1 MRKVYIDGLL
11 YDLALEIMLKGL
23 KKKVTECILRHNLL
37 PALDICCGTGVQCH
51 RIWKIEQDIY
61 GLDRDFRMIQYA
73 ASKYPEIPFMCAD
86 AVNIPFRN
94 SCVKGTIISYSL
106 HDKSPEM
113 RIKMLE
119 EAKRILKPDGKIV
132 FVDFE
137 NPWSRRSRLGGFLTS
152 GIERMAGQQH
162 FKNGKQF
169 LDQGGLRAFIKQ
181 NELVEIERF
190 DVELAHT
197 SIVVAQF
204 SHFSYFF

>member
-1 MRKVYIDGLL
+1 MRKAYIDGLL
-11 YDLALEIMLKGL
+11 YDLALEILLKGL
-23 KKKVTECILRHNLL
+23 KRKVTECILRHNLL

-51 RIWKIEQDIY
+51 RIWKTEQDIY

-86 AVNIPFRN
+86 AVHIPFRN
-94 SCVKGTIISYSL
+94 SCLNGIVISYSL
-106 HDKSPEM
+106 HDKSLEV
-113 RIKMLE
+113 RIMMLE

-137 NPWSRRSRLGGFLTS
+137 NPWSRRSHLGGFLTY
-152 GIERMAGQQH
+152 GIERTAGQEH
-162 FKNGKQF
+162 FHNGRNF
-169 LDQGGLRAFIKQ
+169 LKRGGLRAFIKQ
-181 NELVEIERF
+181 NGLVEIERY

-204 SHFSYFF
+204 C